1 MDFDSKKLNNHVLYN
16 NYRAF
21 FPNNIFSPNQIRNL
35 ENDSI
40 FSVNNRELI
49 NTNSLKTFLII
60 NHSNKNVFEKK
71 LTQNTLVEPK
81 SFKGGKISAKNINK
95 NQKSQN
101 NHSKYGHLK
110 TCKLFFDKMN
120 KLNKSNRNSAND
132 VLNVKISKIKKN
144 ELNLNRSCPV
154 INNNNIKNFNKNNE
168 TTQRI
173 NDSEKPKAI
182 RDNAESASKIE
193 EEKKLSNKQSNI
205 YKIEYLKKIIR
216 KHYFENFDN
225 LKEYFNNMSGK
236 GNYLNIDDIIFYL
249 KEIIKVNV
257 DKKVMRQILYINGII
272 KVDFNNFKFI
282 FFPDLKQNK
291 LVNLKL
297 KNEKYNFAK
306 NDNVNNHNNFAKNKS
321 ALILKD
327 DNMPYINKKES
338 PNLESTNKSNI
349 ERIYQNY
356 EISQKLK
363 IRGLNNKMKFLLM
376 DINKDYIIKRFN
388 ERYKFSKKY
397 FKLNQS
403 KKIIANKN
411 INIYK
416 KYDESKRIKRELNIN
431 NDNIINEKI
440 QNKENK
446 PDKID
451 KEKLKL
457 FILKIQNFDFNRI
470 EEIEKNKTTND
481 NNIKKIKKLKID
493 DNYTS
498 NKVNDGLNNSFLA
511 HKNPSTNRY
520 LRNEIKNIDFMKND
534 NETSSIIKVSSFS
547 LNKTKDTTGINT
559 TFLKRNKTMNQI
571 KEGELK
577 SNEVINQDEHKAFVF
592 FKNEIEN
599 NCKEASPYDN
609 TRYEKDSKINRN
621 SDILNFL

>member
-1 MDFDSKKLNNHVLYN
+1 M
-16 NYRAF
+16 
-21 FPNNIFSPNQIRNL
+21 
-35 ENDSI
+35 
-40 FSVNNRELI
+40 
-49 NTNSLKTFLII
+49 
-60 NHSNKNVFEKK
+60 
-71 LTQNTLVEPK
+71 
-81 SFKGGKISAKNINK
+81 
-95 NQKSQN
+95 
-101 NHSKYGHLK
+101 
-110 TCKLFFDKMN
+110 
-120 KLNKSNRNSAND
+120 
-132 VLNVKISKIKKN
+132 
-144 ELNLNRSCPV
+144 
-154 INNNNIKNFNKNNE
+154 
-168 TTQRI
+168 
-173 NDSEKPKAI
+173 
-182 RDNAESASKIE
+182 
-193 EEKKLSNKQSNI
+193 
-205 YKIEYLKKIIR
+205 
-216 KHYFENFDN
+216 
-225 LKEYFNNMSGK
+225 
-236 GNYLNIDDIIFYL
+236 
-249 KEIIKVNV
+249 
-257 DKKVMRQILYINGII
+257 
-272 KVDFNNFKFI
+272 
-282 FFPDLKQNK
+282 
-291 LVNLKL
+291 VNLKL

-411 INIYK
+411 ISIYN

-431 NDNIINEKI
+431 DNIINEKI
-440 QNKENK
+440 QNKEIK
-446 PDKID
+446 SDKID

-481 NNIKKIKKLKID
+481 NNIKKIKKLKIE

-559 TFLKRNKTMNQI
+559 TYLKRNKTMNQI
-571 KEGELK
+571 KESELK

>member
-1 MDFDSKKLNNHVLYN
+1 
-16 NYRAF
+16 
-21 FPNNIFSPNQIRNL
+21 
-35 ENDSI
+35 
-40 FSVNNRELI
+40 
-49 NTNSLKTFLII
+49 
-60 NHSNKNVFEKK
+60 
-71 LTQNTLVEPK
+71 
-81 SFKGGKISAKNINK
+81 
-95 NQKSQN
+95 
-101 NHSKYGHLK
+101 
-110 TCKLFFDKMN
+110 MN

-132 VLNVKISKIKKN
+132 VFNVKISKIKKN

-154 INNNNIKNFNKNNE
+154 INKNNIKNFNKNNE

-306 NDNVNNHNNFAKNKS
+306 NDNVNNHNNFVKNKS

-349 ERIYQNY
+349 EKIYQNY

-403 KKIIANKN
+403 KKIISNKN
-411 INIYK
+411 ISIYN

-431 NDNIINEKI
+431 DNIINEKI
-440 QNKENK
+440 QNKEIK
-446 PDKID
+446 YDKMD

-498 NKVNDGLNNSFLA
+498 NKANDGFNNSFLA

-571 KEGELK
+571 KESELK